1 MTVFLPQWT
10 TLLLRAAQSREL
22 RHRMGSRS
30 LIIGDVPWVSQCA
43 EAFLSKLFACTFNA
57 TAINVWAANP
67 EDHLVHRF
75 THRVVR
81 GALLLVGRPDGRLLS
96 LTTAESAVCL
106 AVNQASSIQ
115 SLGGTCESF
124 TIGANP
130 YKLAL
135 TKGAVFLD
143 CPRPNYLCEEV
154 GGFREAGGA
163 AGGEAGASTSG
174 RSPNALLGAY
184 SHMLEGGDGK
194 SQQTTEQAALMAD
207 RLKQE
212 RMETLRR
219 EDSALSN
226 HHRSSHRLSSLK
238 RRGSSDAATELG
250 ERFYGEHLR
259 RAFPHASEAERMFT
273 QQLSM
278 KLYESRVGSL
288 ARLVAFMVVSHEM
301 GRTVQGFW
309 TRVSGGVLGYDMS
322 RTHSIMRIATTA
334 SPVSGAAVR
343 SRILHLAHE
352 AQRVKAT
359 KILAAWAK
367 EKKQWMAM
375 RSRLVAAGSLAKV
388 LSGKQQSAVGAGKEE

>member
-1 MTVFLPQWT
+1 
-10 TLLLRAAQSREL
+10 
-22 RHRMGSRS
+22 MG
-30 LIIGDVPWVSQCA
+30 
-43 EAFLSKLFACTFNA
+43 
-57 TAINVWAANP
+57 
-67 EDHLVHRF
+67 
-75 THRVVR
+75 
-81 GALLLVGRPDGRLLS
+81 
-96 LTTAESAVCL
+96 
-106 AVNQASSIQ
+106 
-115 SLGGTCESF
+115 
-124 TIGANP
+124 
-130 YKLAL
+130 
-135 TKGAVFLD
+135 
-143 CPRPNYLCEEV
+143 
-154 GGFREAGGA
+154 
-163 AGGEAGASTSG
+163 
-174 RSPNALLGAY
+174 
-184 SHMLEGGDGK
+184 EGGIRASD
-194 SQQTTEQAALMAD
+194 A
-207 RLKQE
+207 
-212 RMETLRR
+212 
-219 EDSALSN
+219 
-226 HHRSSHRLSSLK
+226 
-238 RRGSSDAATELG
+238 GSSDAATELG